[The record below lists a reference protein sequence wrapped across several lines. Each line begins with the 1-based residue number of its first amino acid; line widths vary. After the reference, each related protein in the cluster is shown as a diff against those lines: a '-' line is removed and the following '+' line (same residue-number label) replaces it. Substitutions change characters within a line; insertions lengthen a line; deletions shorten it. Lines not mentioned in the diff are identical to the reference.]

1 MLNRKILRSERHVV
15 FGDGGDDLVFGMLEH
30 RAYAATGGSILVGVR
45 AGLVEHHI
53 ARQCDIS
60 LIGSHQSGDDT

>member
-45 AGLVEHHI
+45 AGLVERHI
-53 ARQCDIS
+53 A
-60 LIGSHQSGDDT
+60 